1 MSAGSMLDTSVDIV
15 EQRHQQPA
23 EVRGIECTKSVSRDG
38 GLLEAKG
45 NAEPMVATDTTDS
58 VAIDASSI
66 NMARRSPRISSRDQY
81 GQGHT
86 DQDLITTAATAT
98 TQPLDQLGGAH
109 ELLGEHEQGLSAG
122 ADHSQEIERSST
134 VQAFASS
141 PEEAKVEAKALA
153 LELERQIA
161 QEEMDVAMGRARAR
175 EIEFAKAAERRGDIA
190 LSAVTASERMQQ
202 HYIEAESMR

>member
-1 MSAGSMLDTSVDIV
+1 M
-15 EQRHQQPA
+15 
-23 EVRGIECTKSVSRDG
+23 
-38 GLLEAKG
+38 
-45 NAEPMVATDTTDS
+45 
-58 VAIDASSI
+58 
-66 NMARRSPRISSRDQY
+66 
-81 GQGHT
+81 
-86 DQDLITTAATAT
+86 
-98 TQPLDQLGGAH
+98 
-109 ELLGEHEQGLSAG
+109 GEHEQGLSAG

-161 QEEMDVAMGRARAR
+161 QEEMDVAIGRARAR

-202 HYIEAESMR
+202 HYIEAESTR